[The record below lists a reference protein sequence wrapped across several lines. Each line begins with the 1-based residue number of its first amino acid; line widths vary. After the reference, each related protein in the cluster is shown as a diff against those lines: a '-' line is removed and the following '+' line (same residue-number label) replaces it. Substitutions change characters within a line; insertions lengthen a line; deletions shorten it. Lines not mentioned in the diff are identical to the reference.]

1 MTARPCTV
9 CRALGSRRPTPGC
22 GYCREAAALRA
33 AARLLTPLQRYRARL
48 LRLAEIA
55 DRCGLGPIAHS
66 FLFRARLPRRGTAA
80 DDVAW
85 LRMWAEWRAPGPL
98 PVIGRLLLLSAAD
111 EIAALLRAKGGAP

>member
-1 MTARPCTV
+1 M
-9 CRALGSRRPTPGC
+9 
-22 GYCREAAALRA
+22 
-33 AARLLTPLQRYRARL
+33 TPLQRYRARL
-48 LRLAEIA
+48 RWLAEIA

-85 LRMWAEWRAPGPL
+85 LRTWAEWRAPGPL